1 MQEQATQRDLD
12 EPKALNAAQKLLDG
26 AASSYATRIGRN
38 KKDYSENEKSL
49 DYAKGAIE
57 ALTEQLGRT
66 QSDSKK
72 LKLEAGIRR
81 WKLVVQKLNE
91 TVGQSS

>member
-1 MQEQATQRDLD
+1 MQEQPTLKELD
-12 EPKALNAAQKLLDG
+12 EPKALNTVQRLLAG
-26 AASSYATRIGRN
+26 AASNMAARVGRN

-57 ALTEQLGRT
+57 CLESQLATT
-66 QSDSKK
+66 QSESKK

-81 WKLVVQKLNE
+81 WKLVVEKLNE
-91 TVGQSS
+91 TVA